1 MSRFSLSLFCF
12 FSHAQLKRAWDLFRI
27 RVNFSMVV
35 ITFIGCGIAIMLGRR
50 LRDSGESLDAQGTRQ
65 REAWKRAGDEER
77 LAKADAGSN
86 K

>member
-1 MSRFSLSLFCF
+1 
-12 FSHAQLKRAWDLFRI
+12 
-27 RVNFSMVV
+27 MVV

-77 LAKADAGSN
+77 LAKAEAGSS